1 MEKSPMARRAAG
13 PHRRR
18 VTRIPKGRRID
29 VRREELDALIDLLNK
44 RGEILNQIIREQEIQ
59 FQRIAQMQAD
69 LDVLKRTLAKAGLR

>member
-1 MEKSPMARRAAG
+1 MARRAAG
-13 PHRRR
+13 PERRR

-69 LDVLKRTLAKAGLR
+69 LDVLKHALAKAGIR